1 MGLDLKGA
9 RMSEELYFNEV
20 STAKLERS
28 SSTRK
33 SSARDGGLAAVSLPN
48 ETQRL
53 PRWDYLGGKIYRL

>member
-1 MGLDLKGA
+1 MGLD
-9 RMSEELYFNEV
+9 LYFNEV

-28 SSTRK
+28 S
-33 SSARDGGLAAVSLPN
+33 APANLAHAMGGLVAVSLPN